1 MDFLS
6 KISSKWSSLPGMDI
20 PLRSAIDE
28 IEEERL
34 WRTRGV
40 PILSWPVRTYD
51 LIHTFFRDASWPLL
65 ITLLLGLLLAMWLID
80 ALPSLF
86 RLRWIQSPMLCEL
99 PEGVKRS
106 VIRGS
111 EGKLELLV
119 SESSASKKSK
129 PAILFIHGGF
139 GSAGIWLP
147 WMRYL
152 HSKSY
157 EGNTYAL
164 SLRGHGG
171 SFAPN
176 FLEMTYLTSMSTLSL
191 DIAVALKEI
200 ATLES
205 AAGNTTGVIIAAHSA
220 GGGLIQHAL
229 ASGKLP
235 LKSQLSKIGGLKGLA
250 LIAVIPPFGALGI
263 YWNWF
268 LADPFIWVRT
278 YLHFGHPRSPL
289 SSTRA
294 VRRAFFSSVLPASD
308 VEKFETAMPKY
319 ESLIWPSQMCFGRFV
334 DVDEILARMRG
345 KNVLIMAADGDR
357 LMGVSGQRKMAREYA
372 NVMRAEDM
380 ESAFTNVH
388 DVRIEAEGTVAG
400 EKHESGMVGSLQLN
414 LVRGSGHHLMNDV
427 KSKEA
432 AEVFRK
438 WAEGI

>member
-1 MDFLS
+1 MDLLA
-6 KISSKWSSLPGMDI
+6 KVTNKWSSLPGMDI
-20 PLRSAIDE
+20 PLHTALDE

-34 WRTRGV
+34 WRTQG
-40 PILSWPVRTYD
+40 LAFFSWPIRTYD
-51 LIHTFFRDASWPLL
+51 LVNAFFRDASWPLL
-65 ITLLLGLLLAMWLID
+65 LTLASGLLLAMWLID

-86 RLRWIQSPMLCEL
+86 RLRWTQSPKLCEL

-106 VIRGS
+106 MIRGS
-111 EGKLELLV
+111 EGKLELLIA
-119 SESSASKKSK
+119 ESPAEKKTK

-139 GSAGIWLP
+139 GSASIWLP
-147 WMRYL
+147 WMKYL
-152 HSKSY
+152 HSNSY
-157 EGNTYAL
+157 GGNTYAL
-164 SLRGHGG
+164 SLRGHGA

-176 FLEMTYLTSMSTLSL
+176 FLEMAYLTSMTTLSL

-200 ATLES
+200 VSLES
-205 AAGNTTGVIIAAHSA
+205 AAGNSAGVIIAAHSA
-220 GGGLIQHAL
+220 GGGLVQHAL

-235 LKSQLSKIGGLKGLA
+235 LKATLSKIGGLQGLA
-250 LIAVIPPFGALGI
+250 LITAIPPFGAVGV
-263 YWNWF
+263 YFNWF
-268 LADPFIWVRT
+268 LSDPFIWVRT

-289 SSTRA
+289 ASTAA
-294 VRRAFFSSVLPASD
+294 VRRAFFSSALPLND

-334 DVDEILARMRG
+334 DVDDILARMRG
-345 KNVLIMAADGDR
+345 KHILIMAADGDR

-372 NVMRAEDM
+372 NVLRAEDM

-427 KSKEA
+427 KREEA

-438 WAEGI
+438 WADGI